1 MKVMVIGHGARE
13 HVMCEAVTKSAEL
26 YTVMKSL
33 NPGIV
38 QLSKEYSLMNESEG
52 KEIARW
58 AKSKGIDLALIGPE
72 GPEADG
78 VGDELEAGGIKVAS
92 PTQEAAKIETSK
104 EFMRELLDHHNINAN
119 PKFGVFESENEAKR
133 FVKELNCRVAI
144 KPIGLTGG
152 KGVSVYPEHFD
163 SVGGAM
169 ERVSEIIN
177 EKVGGYSKVLI
188 EEKMEGEEFTLQAF
202 CDGKSLLPT
211 PPVQDHKR
219 LLEGDCGVN
228 TGGMGS
234 YSQADGLLPFL
245 NRAEREKSV
254 EILQQV
260 VDGLSKEGIRYK
272 GAIYGQFML
281 TAEGPKVTEINARW
295 GDPESMNVLPLLKS
309 DFVELCFGIVEGR
322 LSQKKAEFE
331 PMATVCKYLVP
342 QGYGIKPQA
351 NEEIT
356 VEEDKVKAEGARLY
370 YAAVNRKNGKIFTT
384 SSRSLAVLGLAKGIE
399 EAEEIAERGSKWV
412 KGKLFMR
419 HDIGKRG
426 LIEKRINHMLA
437 LRKK

>member
-13 HVMCEAVTKSAEL
+13 HVMCEAVAKSAEL
-26 YTVMKSL
+26 YAVMKSL
-33 NPGIV
+33 NPGIA
-38 QLSKEYSLMNESEG
+38 QLSKEYRLMNESKG

-370 YAAVNRKNGKIFTT
+370 YAAVNQKNGKIFTT

-426 LIEKRINHMLA
+426 LIEKRINHMLN
-437 LRKK
+437 LKRK